1 MNHLGQ
7 RGSNRNIRPSP
18 LGSPAR
24 TTTYMAANSTHPTVT
39 TRCEQIGIHR
49 RSDTTTKSSVV
60 KIIIGHVF
68 LFFFFS
74 SAVLYYPRLCVCV
87 CDMIYQPYHFT
98 RRRRRPPSGPTYRL
112 HPHSDARLTRD
123 VTSCLEKNVEKEK
136 QFCSGGI
143 LLKNNK
149 KKKST

>member
-68 LFFFFS
+68 LFFSFPPQCCITR
-74 SAVLYYPRLCVCV
+74 VCVCV
-87 CDMIYQPYHFT
+87 CVRHDLSAVSFYTPPPPPPLRANLQTPPPFRRKANTWRHFL
-98 RRRRRPPSGPTYRL
+98 SGKKCRKRETIL
-112 HPHSDARLTRD
+112 
-123 VTSCLEKNVEKEK
+123 
-136 QFCSGGI
+136 FGGDSF
-143 LLKNNK
+143 K
-149 KKKST
+149 K